1 MALAPS
7 ASVFPGA
14 VVPFAVVEDVAL
26 LELED
31 PPQPAAASA
40 ASATIRAPQVLR
52 VLHGVPRNSSP
63 RIDRPAQRPAFE
75 KASESLSSAAMEER
89 LDTGPVRRSA
99 ARGLP
104 VVGLALACS
113 LVLVVGLPTSASG
126 SSQQAQRILCSA
138 AGGRT
143 LSKSAQVRVFAR
155 EGVFYSCWLP
165 TRRRTTLGTLGESV
179 PDGPPALATHV
190 RIDGQFV
197 AFSEQAFGDP
207 GYDVSRIVSVNA
219 RTGRVAR
226 EVEPQETENFNS
238 FVIDV
243 GVAADDAVVYLQETG
258 TPCPG
263 EHTTGDHGPDD
274 GVIAVEPGAKRHT
287 LDCEL
292 AAEPEGSISKL
303 VVKGQTATWM
313 HAGVLHT
320 ATLR

>member
-1 MALAPS
+1 VLVITLANGTTAPGKTLAL
-7 ASVFPGA
+7 
-14 VVPFAVVEDVAL
+14 EDVAV

-31 PPQPAAASA
+31 PPQPVAASA
-40 ASATIRAPQVLR
+40 VSATNRAPQALR
-52 VLHGVPRNSSP
+52 VLHGVPRTSSP
-63 RIDRPAQRPAFE
+63 PDRSSGATAGVPT
-75 KASESLSSAAMEER
+75 ASESLSSAVMEER
-89 LDTGPVRRSA
+89 LDTGPVRRA
-99 ARGLP
+99 GARGLP
-104 VVGLALACS
+104 LIGLALACS
-113 LVLVVGLPTSASG
+113 LVFVVGLPTSASG
-126 SSQQAQRILCSA
+126 SSHPAQRLLCSA

-263 EHTTGDHGPDD
+263 EHTSGDHGPDD

-292 AAEPEGSISKL
+292 PAEPEGSISKL